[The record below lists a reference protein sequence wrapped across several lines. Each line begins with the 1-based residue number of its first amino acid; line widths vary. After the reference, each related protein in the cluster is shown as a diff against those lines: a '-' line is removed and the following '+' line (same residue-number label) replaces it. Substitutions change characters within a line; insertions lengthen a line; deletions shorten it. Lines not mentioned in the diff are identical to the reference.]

1 VYFITERSHMLDHVS
16 ITVTDIG
23 TAEKF
28 YDAVMSALSV
38 PKVRKS
44 ELRLGYGERSD
55 GDHPHR
61 NYVSIKIGDR
71 PDDAPARHWCFKA
84 PSRAAV
90 DAFWKA
96 GVANGG
102 MDNGP
107 PGVRDVYHTNYYA
120 AFLIDP
126 SGNRLEAVCHAKA
139 S

>member
-1 VYFITERSHMLDHVS
+1 MLDHVS

-23 TAEKF
+23 AAEKF
-28 YDAVMSALSV
+28 YDAVMGVLGV

-44 ELRLGYGERSD
+44 EHRLGYGERCD
-55 GDHPHR
+55 GDHPDR
-61 NYVSIKIGDR
+61 NYLSIKSGAR

-90 DAFWKA
+90 DAFWNA

-102 MDNGP
+102 TDNGP
-107 PGVRDVYHTNYYA
+107 PGVRGAYHSNYYA

-126 SGNRLEAVCHAKA
+126 SGNRVEAVCHSKA
-139 S
+139 G